1 MREQPHSRHVW
12 VIRQPGGDSGAA
24 GLHRSGPA
32 LRANGYIFFH
42 VLLTIAV
49 GLLASLLSGGMW
61 LFVLAATLV
70 AVIAPIVFLQTRAR
84 RRRDA
89 LEEELPDILNLIAG
103 SLRSGWG
110 IQQAIDLVVD
120 EVGDP
125 ARSEFRRVQAESR
138 SGLPLEDALRRMAN
152 RVDSEDLR
160 WTVSAISIQ
169 REVGGNLSE
178 VLNSVA
184 RTIRE
189 RAELKRSVAAL
200 TAEGRYSAVVLT
212 LMPFVMFGALLLVSP
227 DYALQLLTNGIGRF
241 MFVLG
246 GILLA
251 MGTFWINRVV
261 NVEV

>member
-110 IQQAIDLVVD
+110 IRQAIDLVVD

-138 SGLPLEDALRRMAN
+138 LGLPLEDALRRMAN
-152 RVDSEDLR
+152 RADSEDLR

-169 REVGGNLSE
+169 REVG
-178 VLNSVA
+178 A
-184 RTIRE
+184 TCP
-189 RAELKRSVAAL
+189 RSS
-200 TAEGRYSAVVLT
+200 TASPEPSASG
-212 LMPFVMFGALLLVSP
+212 PS
-227 DYALQLLTNGIGRF
+227 
-241 MFVLG
+241 
-246 GILLA
+246 
-251 MGTFWINRVV
+251 
-261 NVEV
+261 